1 MLSKISQAQINFSPA
16 YTILMSIRNFFLL
29 ILFSLPLFVFG
40 QVKDQQLADQY
51 FYSQEYDKA
60 VMLYE
65 KLYDKNPNVYN
76 NYLRSLLELN
86 QIDKAEKLVKKQLR
100 KDGDNPVLLVDL
112 GQVYFRKNNPGD
124 ARKQYEN
131 ALKALPPD
139 QMVIMNTAND
149 GTQFIVGLC
158 III

>member
-16 YTILMSIRNFFLL
+16 YILLMSIRNFFLL
-29 ILFSLPLFVFG
+29 LLFSLPLLVFG

-65 KLYDKNPNVYN
+65 KLYDKNPNVYS

-100 KDGDNPVLLVDL
+100 KDGDNP
-112 GQVYFRKNNPGD
+112 G
-124 ARKQYEN
+124 A
-131 ALKALPPD
+131 
-139 QMVIMNTAND
+139 D
-149 GTQFIVGLC
+149 G
-158 III
+158 